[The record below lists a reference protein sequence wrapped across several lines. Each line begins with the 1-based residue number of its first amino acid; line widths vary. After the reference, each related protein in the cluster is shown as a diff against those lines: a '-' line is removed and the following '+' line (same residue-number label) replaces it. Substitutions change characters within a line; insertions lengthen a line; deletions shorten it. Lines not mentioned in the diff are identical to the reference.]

1 MSGLLQEIKLFGDN
15 IPWLEALREKGKEAF
30 ITQGLPTAKT
40 EAWKYTRPRDLQ
52 TDDFVMYENEDTEEC
67 NHCSCEE
74 EEKKD
79 ACHHREIKNIP
90 IEGYEINFYNGKLQ
104 HNHSELPKGVFI
116 QSLPEAIIYN
126 DEIKHYLGKIV
137 DINNYPFAALNTAY
151 IEEGVFIHIDKGIKL
166 DKPIILIN
174 HTHSCHENLYYNIR
188 NVIVAEKDSSF
199 EFLEVYKYSGIE
211 KSRYFA
217 NLVNEIYIGRN
228 AKIKHYK
235 LQEEAFK
242 AVHIALSQVKVK
254 EGGEYKSFCM
264 QKGANLAR
272 NETKVQLTEEK
283 AKAEVN
289 AAYLMN
295 GWATIDTTTDIEHLS
310 PETYSNQLV
319 KGIVG
324 GDAKGVFQGKI
335 HIAPDAVKT
344 EGHQLHKAL
353 LLSDRAEIDCKPEL
367 EIYADDVKCSH
378 GAASG
383 ELDAEQLFYMRSRGI
398 DEDTA
403 KQILIEAYLEDL
415 FSQIDNE
422 QIREWLRVSK

>member
-1 MSGLLQEIKLFGDN
+1 
-15 IPWLEALREKGKEAF
+15 
-30 ITQGLPTAKT
+30 
-40 EAWKYTRPRDLQ
+40 
-52 TDDFVMYENEDTEEC
+52 
-67 NHCSCEE
+67 
-74 EEKKD
+74 
-79 ACHHREIKNIP
+79 
-90 IEGYEINFYNGKLQ
+90 
-104 HNHSELPKGVFI
+104 
-116 QSLPEAIIYN
+116 
-126 DEIKHYLGKIV
+126 
-137 DINNYPFAALNTAY
+137 
-151 IEEGVFIHIDKGIKL
+151 
-166 DKPIILIN
+166 
-174 HTHSCHENLYYNIR
+174 
-188 NVIVAEKDSSF
+188 
-199 EFLEVYKYSGIE
+199 
-211 KSRYFA
+211 
-217 NLVNEIYIGRN
+217 
-228 AKIKHYK
+228 
-235 LQEEAFK
+235 
-242 AVHIALSQVKVK
+242 
-254 EGGEYKSFCM
+254 
-264 QKGANLAR
+264 
-272 NETKVQLTEEK
+272 
-283 AKAEVN
+283 
-289 AAYLMN
+289 MN